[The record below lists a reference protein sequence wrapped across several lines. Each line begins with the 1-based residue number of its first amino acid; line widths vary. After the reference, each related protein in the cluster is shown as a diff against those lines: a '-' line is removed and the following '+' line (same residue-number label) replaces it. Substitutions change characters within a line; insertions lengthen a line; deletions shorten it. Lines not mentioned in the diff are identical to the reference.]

1 VGVVGFSG
9 AALAEFKVGGD
20 IVNTINFVSAD
31 AAGAANSGQ
40 RTGSEMNLKLSG
52 SADLS
57 NGWKAI
63 YGSKWEMDGPEASN
77 PDHEY
82 ELKLQSGDLYVAIN
96 NDYGQSNAQWSTPY
110 ISYPASSVASQA
122 ATMTFGADDKLSTV
136 RTSESIGFGGKVG
149 NGSAV
154 VRYAFATG
162 AVNGNDITT
171 VNAEN
176 SASTHQ
182 GYLVAWKGDLGG
194 GLSANAAY
202 TKVARADSNIA
213 GQDDL
218 TEKRIGV
225 AYKMGKVTVGTDQ
238 IRYRAGADTSNTG
251 DANISTYG
259 VSFAVNDQVSAGLYY
274 NHTTDESTSATKQDE
289 NVKML
294 SVGYNLGPASISVN
308 YAQIE
313 GAANATTGTNADYDV
328 VQIATKVAF

>member
-40 RTGSEMNLKLSG
+40 RIGSEMNLKLSG

-63 YGSKWEMDGPEASN
+63 YASKWEKDSN
-77 PDHEY
+77 GSDEPDHEY

-96 NDYGQSNAQWSTPY
+96 NDYGQANAQWSTPY
-110 ISYPASSVASQA
+110 VSYPASSVASQA
-122 ATMTFGADDKLSTV
+122 ATMSFGADDKLSSV
-136 RTSESIGFGGKVG
+136 RTSESIGVGGKVG

-154 VRYAFATG
+154 VRYAFATNTN
-162 AVNGNDITT
+162 NGNDIAT

-176 SASTHQ
+176 SATTHQ

-202 TKVARADSNIA
+202 TKVSRADSNIA
-213 GQDDL
+213 GKDDL

-251 DANISTYG
+251 DLNISTYG
-259 VSFAVNDQVSAGLYY
+259 VSFAVNDQISTGIYY
-274 NHTTDESTSATKQDE
+274 NKSTDESTATDKQDE
-289 NVKML
+289 EVRML

-328 VQIATKVAF
+328 LQVVTKVAF